1 MLCTSP
7 VWVTTL
13 PLPPVETAAGV
24 ALLLPLPLSAT
35 RPATAPAAPPPSR
48 DAATATASHRGA
60 TPPERAGGAGGGVA
74 GVSNR
79 GSGRARGTVGGPDV
93 VVDEGGWKSGMSKST
108 VMREAWLI
116 AAAVKPGE
124 GGADGPPWPRVGGP
138 GARGG
143 RPTGMSSEVGRSDIS
158 PVGLTS
164 LVSPSQL

>member
-24 ALLLPLPLSAT
+24 ALLLPLPLSAA

-48 DAATATASHRGA
+48 DAATATASQRGA

-79 GSGRARGTVGGPDV
+79 GSGRARGTVGCSDV
-93 VVDEGGWKSGMSKST
+93 VVDEGGWNSGMSKFGRST
-108 VMREAWLI
+108 PVGMREAWLV
-116 AAAVKPGE
+116 AWAVKPGE
-124 GGADGPPWPRVGGP
+124 EGADGPPWPRV
-138 GARGG
+138 
-143 RPTGMSSEVGRSDIS
+143 
-158 PVGLTS
+158 
-164 LVSPSQL
+164 